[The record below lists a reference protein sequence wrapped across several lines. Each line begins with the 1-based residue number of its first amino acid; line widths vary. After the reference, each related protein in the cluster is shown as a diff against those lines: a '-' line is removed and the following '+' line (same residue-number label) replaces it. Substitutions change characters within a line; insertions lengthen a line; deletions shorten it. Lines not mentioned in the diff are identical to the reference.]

1 MGNEQGI
8 FRDTRERSTKA
19 LLRDALLSGK
29 TLTLR
34 EVNWALEE
42 RRGWQIEKHRRLQF
56 YD

>member
-42 RRGWQIEKHRRLQF
+42 RSCWQIEKHQKLRF